1 MSQVQPQ
8 FDPDHSKYFCC
19 CGCHVTVGAKIL
31 ASLQTASII
40 LIALGV
46 IPMIQQVKREPHFT
60 SILVTFICIFLIIAL
75 INGSLWYGLITER
88 EGFLMPILICL
99 AISLVLLGANTVRLL
114 VIVII
119 TMIKFATHKYE
130 ILLTSVYIYILLF
143 FLQYLFFFLQYM
155 IFLVFKNAYAYIK
168 DKRFYLIG
176 DSVNMQQSRHV
187 YIAVPKENSEP

>member
-8 FDPDHSKYFCC
+8 FDPNDPKYICC

-88 EGFLMPILICL
+88 EGFLIPTLICMV
-99 AISLVLLGANTVRLL
+99 SVLSLL
-114 VIVII
+114 VCC
-119 TMIKFATHKYE
+119 
-130 ILLTSVYIYILLF
+130 
-143 FLQYLFFFLQYM
+143 
-155 IFLVFKNAYAYIK
+155 
-168 DKRFYLIG
+168 
-176 DSVNMQQSRHV
+176 
-187 YIAVPKENSEP
+187 